1 MEAAKTAQSLA
12 HLLEPLWDHPP
23 QDKSPRTQI
32 LRDLDQGVVDQLD
45 LEVLLVVIIYSIAQ
59 VALTIVIPTP
69 IVRKPITFKES

>member
-1 MEAAKTAQSLA
+1 MEASKPVQSLV
-12 HLLEPLWDHPP
+12 HLPEPLWDHPP
-23 QDKSPRTQI
+23 QDKFPRTRI

-59 VALTIVIPTP
+59 VALTIVILTP

>member
-23 QDKSPRTQI
+23 QDKFPRTRI